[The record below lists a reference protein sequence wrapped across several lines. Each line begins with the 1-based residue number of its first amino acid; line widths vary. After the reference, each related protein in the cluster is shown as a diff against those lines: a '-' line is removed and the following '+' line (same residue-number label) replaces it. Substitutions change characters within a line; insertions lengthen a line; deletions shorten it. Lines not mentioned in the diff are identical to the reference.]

1 MFRLAAFAI
10 MLTVA
15 AGPSLGLLCTTWCNP
30 VVAAASGCHHAAS
43 GPTMAVAAG
52 NECDDAIVGVAA
64 FLPQDAQRGMSTP
77 DRDHGVLVPR
87 DQLASRTLD
96 RLALPSVT
104 SEQSLR
110 PRPLS
115 TILRI

>member
-10 MLTVA
+10 TLTVA
-15 AGPSLGLLCTTWCNP
+15 TGPSLGLLCTTWCNP
-30 VVAAASGCHHAAS
+30 EVAAASGCHHTVTGPTVAAS
-43 GPTMAVAAG
+43 AG
-52 NECDDAIVGVAA
+52 SECDDAIGGVAA
-64 FLPQDAQRGMSTP
+64 LLPRDAQRGMSTP
-77 DRDHGVLVPR
+77 DRDHGILVPR

-104 SEQSLR
+104 SEWPLR
-110 PRPLS
+110 PRSLS